1 MSIMRRFLIGT
12 FVLAILVIPTL
23 GFAQSP
29 ETGGIVPCNGPEC
42 QACHFIQLGNN
53 LLRWTIGVMASV
65 IALVFVFGGLKMV
78 MSAGDT
84 HAVSEA
90 RGMMTNAIIGFV
102 ILLAAWL
109 IVDTVL
115 KNIVDRSNND
125 VSQRLGTWYQIE
137 CVEYVPWVKGTSRP
151 VVGGG
156 TTGTLTPAQTGSR
169 LSTTGTYRDQL
180 CANATAEGIPNQ
192 CDNLQA
198 IMGIES
204 GGKVNAMSPV
214 GASGLMQIMP
224 DTARTLDPSL
234 SGLND
239 LDIRIKLED
248 PAYNIQLGTKLYSNL
263 YKQYNGDLPKVY
275 AAYNGGSTA
284 NEPSENCA
292 GQLKWQCAWDD
303 NAHTVP
309 NTGYAETRNY
319 VNNVEKLRCSIPN
332 AQGC

>member
-1 MSIMRRFLIGT
+1 MRRFLIGT

-29 ETGGIVPCNGPEC
+29 ESSGIVPCNGPEC

-53 LLRWTIGVMASV
+53 LLRWTIGIMASV
-65 IALVFVFGGLKMV
+65 IALVFVFGGLRMV

-90 RGMMTNAIIGFV
+90 RGMMTNSIIGFV

-109 IVDTVL
+109 VIDTLL
-115 KNIVDRSNND
+115 KVVVND
-125 VSQRLGTWYQIE
+125 SDSAVQQMIGVGMWNKIE
-137 CVEYVPWVKGTSRP
+137 CVAYVPWVKGTSRP

-169 LSTTGTYRDQL
+169 LSRTGTYKDQL
-180 CANATAEGIPNQ
+180 CENATAEGISNQ
-192 CDNLQA
+192 CGSLQA
-198 IMGIES
+198 IMAIES
-204 GGKVNAMSPV
+204 DSIVNAVSPV
-214 GASGLMQIMP
+214 GALGLMQIMP
-224 DTARTLDPSL
+224 DTARGLDPSL
-234 SGLND
+234 SGLSD

-248 PAYNIQLGTKLYSNL
+248 PTYNIQLGTRLYANL
-263 YKQYNGDLPKVY
+263 YEQYNGDLPKVY
-275 AAYNGGSTA
+275 AAYNGGPTA

-303 NAHTVP
+303 SAHTVP

-319 VNNVEKLRCSIPN
+319 VRNVELVRCSIPN